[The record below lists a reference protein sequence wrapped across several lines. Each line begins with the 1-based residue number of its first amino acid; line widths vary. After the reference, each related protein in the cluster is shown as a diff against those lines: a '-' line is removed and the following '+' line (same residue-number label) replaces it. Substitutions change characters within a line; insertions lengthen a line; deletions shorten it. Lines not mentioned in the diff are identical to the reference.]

1 MDITHLHLHT
11 RDRAGSEAF
20 YREHFG
26 LRRHKADE
34 RITFMK
40 GERDFLLAL
49 MDDVAP
55 EPPPAWFHFGLGL
68 PSSEA
73 VRAKHA
79 QLAEAG
85 VAVQPL
91 RDEAA
96 ITSFRC
102 ADPDGYAIEV
112 YWLRS

>member
-1 MDITHLHLHT
+1 MDITHLHLHA
-11 RDRAGSEAF
+11 RDRARSEAF
-20 YREHFG
+20 YREHFD
-26 LRRHKADE
+26 LRRDRVTEH
-34 RITFMK
+34 ITFMK

-49 MDDVAP
+49 MDDAAP
-55 EPPPAWFHFGLGL
+55 EPAPAWFHFGMSL
-68 PSSEA
+68 PSRDA

-79 QLAEAG
+79 LLGGVG

-91 RDEAA
+91 RDETA

-112 YWLRS
+112 YWLPT